1 MSVAARGW
9 GKLPG
14 SAGKDGRRSQEVCP
28 DPFDAA
34 FREDPANCQFAL
46 PCSEDDI

>member
-14 SAGKDGRRSQEVCP
+14 SAGKDGRRSQDVRSTLFSGGES
-28 DPFDAA
+28 
-34 FREDPANCQFAL
+34 
-46 PCSEDDI
+46 CSIDDHF